1 MKRLMGLDW
10 LDVAIHVFVTCCVAL
25 AATEGLHAPEDVALP
40 MIFGS
45 SAILLGVRRRY
56 ALKKLAATEGLSTGE
71 MAAERIAD
79 LEARVADLESTQAR
93 VAELEERMDFS
104 ERLLTQQSHESRV
117 ASHESAPSLP
127 EEQRRRAG
135 WSRDS

>member
-1 MKRLMGLDW
+1 MNNRLGLDW
-10 LDVAIHVFVTCCVAL
+10 WDVLIHVFVTVCTAVVFS
-25 AATEGLHAPEDVALP
+25 EGLHAQEDVALP

-45 SAILLGVRRRY
+45 SAVLFAIRRKL

-79 LEARVADLESTQAR
+79 LEARVADLEIAQGR

-117 ASHESAPSLP
+117 ASPEIAPLKP
-127 EEQRRRAG
+127 GDPRHGAG